1 MKRNIWVILILV
13 GLLVS
18 SKLMAF
24 SAKGK
29 NDTTIILD
37 LRNGNPKLFSDAKTN
52 APSKKGQAVFANVKT
67 KLSAIDKNDITN
79 QLALI
84 EYDSKKEELVINLEN
99 DKEAG
104 NVSVQE
110 DDFSPSF
117 ELKVFV
123 TDINKDKVE
132 EIYIML
138 ICEMLTG
145 KNSPPIVYV
154 FDKINSRYKLVYE
167 TAAYEIRINQNS
179 KSQFPE
185 LCFADDFKWIN
196 SKAPIPGSLAVWNKT
211 QYENAKKPYPTILK
225 WVNVDAAHKQYEA
238 TF

>member
-1 MKRNIWVILILV
+1 
-13 GLLVS
+13 
-18 SKLMAF
+18 
-24 SAKGK
+24 
-29 NDTTIILD
+29 
-37 LRNGNPKLFSDAKTN
+37 
-52 APSKKGQAVFANVKT
+52 
-67 KLSAIDKNDITN
+67 
-79 QLALI
+79 
-84 EYDSKKEELVINLEN
+84 NLEN
-99 DKEAG
+99 HKEAG

-167 TAAYEIRINQNS
+167 TAAYEIRI
-179 KSQFPE
+179 
-185 LCFADDFKWIN
+185 
-196 SKAPIPGSLAVWNKT
+196 
-211 QYENAKKPYPTILK
+211 
-225 WVNVDAAHKQYEA
+225 
-238 TF
+238 

>member
-1 MKRNIWVILILV
+1 MKNNVWLIMVLV
-13 GLLVS
+13 GLLFS

-24 SAKGK
+24 SVKGK

-37 LRNGNPKLFSDAKTN
+37 LINGAPKILSDTKGI
-52 APSKKGQAVFANVKT
+52 AP
-67 KLSAIDKNDITN
+67 IDKNDIAD

-84 EYDSKKEELVINLEN
+84 KYDSKKEELVIKLEN
-99 DKEAG
+99 DNEVG
-104 NVSVQE
+104 NGSVQE

-117 ELKVFV
+117 ELKIYV

-154 FDKINSRYKLVYE
+154 FNKINSRYKLVYE
-167 TAAYEIRINQNS
+167 TAAYEIRVNQNS

-196 SKAPIPGSLAVWNKT
+196 SKAPIPGSMAAWSST
-211 QYENAKKPYPTILK
+211 QYVSAKKPYPTVLK
-225 WVNVDAAHKQYEA
+225 WVNVDAAHKQYQA
-238 TF
+238 TL